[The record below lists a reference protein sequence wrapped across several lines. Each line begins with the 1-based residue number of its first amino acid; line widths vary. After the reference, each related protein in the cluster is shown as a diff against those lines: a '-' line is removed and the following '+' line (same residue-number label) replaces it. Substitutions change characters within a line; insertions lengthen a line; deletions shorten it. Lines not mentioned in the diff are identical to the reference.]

1 MTPTT
6 TDAWTLAR
14 VVAVESLGDDLAGV
28 SEAIRPLVAMLAAVP
43 LEHRQTAFTAFLAG
57 QPGADE
63 IVMAMAQADPMGP
76 PPVIKPP
83 RRFATCADVMRLET
97 TAPWTWKAWL
107 PSARVVGIAAGEG
120 VGKTRLA
127 MDLARRVWHGE
138 PWPDGQPMT
147 LPPESPTLW
156 VAADGQHTELAQSL
170 PAMNMP
176 PEAIIF
182 PTTPDDPF
190 GGVSLDEPETLEALG
205 EAVRIHRPAFVVVD
219 SLTYA
224 TRSDIGEQRAIATL
238 KDPLVTLAQAHQIIV
253 MLLLHVSREGQALG
267 RRIRGITR
275 TLMHLECP
283 DPSQADRLRLWV
295 EKSYA
300 AKPPALG
307 VTIGESGNTYDSS
320 PPTRMDPSKGGRP
333 PGERERPAG
342 SSRMPWP
349 SRTTRS
355 EMSCALIG
363 KRTTEEAKRRSGE
376 PSSGHSAHLP
386 VIIREFPAVP
396 SPGRGSSDAWGTVA
410 RARPGYVVETD
421 GGRRRFSPARR
432 PFHDPRHSSA
442 ARPAIDLGGPR
453 GRERDTRSSLGWRR
467 SSICPSART

>member
-14 VVAVESLGDDLAGV
+14 VVAVESVGDELASV

-43 LEHRQTAFTAFLAG
+43 LEHRQAALTAFLAG
-57 QPGADE
+57 QPGADG
-63 IVMAMAQADPMGP
+63 IVLAMAQADPMGP
-76 PPVIKPP
+76 PPVIEPP

-97 TAPWTWKAWL
+97 TAPWTWEAWL

-138 PWPDGQPMT
+138 PWPDNQPMT
-147 LPPESPTLW
+147 LQPESPTLW

-170 PAMNMP
+170 PTMNMP

-182 PTTPDDPF
+182 PTAPDDPF
-190 GGVSLDEPETLEALG
+190 GGVSLDEPETLKALG
-205 EAVRIHRPAFVVVD
+205 EAVEIHRPAFVVVD

-283 DPSQADRLRLWV
+283 DASQADRLRLWV

-307 VTIGESGNTYDSS
+307 VTIGVSGNTYDSN
-320 PPTRMDPSKGGRP
+320 PPTRMDTSKGGRP
-333 PGERERPAG
+333 PEERGKARRFIADNLAERNDQIGNELCTRWEQDHGG
-342 SSRMPWP
+342 SEKTFWR
-349 SRTTRS
+349 
-355 EMSCALIG
+355 AV
-363 KRTTEEAKRRSGE
+363 KRTFRTSAGNYPRISCRAKSRAWQLRCAG
-376 PSSGHSAHLP
+376 A
-386 VIIREFPAVP
+386 P
-396 SPGRGSSDAWGTVA
+396 SPVRGPAMSWKLMAVDAA
-410 RARPGYVVETD
+410 SAL
-421 GGRRRFSPARR
+421 ARR
-432 PFHDPRHSSA
+432 PLS
-442 ARPAIDLGGPR
+442 
-453 GRERDTRSSLGWRR
+453 
-467 SSICPSART
+467 